1 MWAAGTLAP
10 GPSGGPGALA
20 QRAGRRSPSH
30 NPEHLWIAEG
40 ATMMRSGPSAGT
52 TRCVRDGLGG
62 NEWVLLI
69 CFLTISGAT
78 RACLKL
84 RTTGLQNRRTRW
96 ETDCVAGA
104 AGFEPLHSGIEIRQD
119 SRPGAAGFEPLHIR
133 IGICQDSQP
142 GGGIR
147 TCASRIKGA
156 PDRRLKP
163 VEAG

>member
-1 MWAAGTLAP
+1 
-10 GPSGGPGALA
+10 
-20 QRAGRRSPSH
+20 
-30 NPEHLWIAEG
+30 
-40 ATMMRSGPSAGT
+40 MMRSGPSAGT

-119 SRPGAAGFEPLHIR
+119 FGLGRRDSNLCILESEFAKILSPGAGFELAHLE
-133 IGICQDSQP
+133 
-142 GGGIR
+142 
-147 TCASRIKGA
+147 
-156 PDRRLKP
+156 LKARP
-163 VEAG
+163 IDA